1 MRLQFQAIHTHTN
14 PLLSVTTEMPALSNY
29 STGHVEE
36 DCGVP
41 STPAQVIT
49 ELVSVEVWLSVSL
62 RYNQF
67 QCSFFRM
74 RDECNPN
81 LNLLLNPTA
90 DSLPSAH
97 SCTPHLH
104 DNSRQPSATAP
115 LMASAGT
122 MLIALTYL

>member
-62 RYNQF
+62 RYNQESREGKRRAGS
-67 QCSFFRM
+67 CSFFRM

-90 DSLPSAH
+90 DSLPFSTFLHTSSA
-97 SCTPHLH
+97 
-104 DNSRQPSATAP
+104 
-115 LMASAGT
+115 
-122 MLIALTYL
+122 